1 MLYFKLCVGDSHMCK
16 SNLFTPLINYERA
29 KASKADTGA
38 HIHAHRRHSATQLV
52 WMRNARTIMNMNV
65 VHVRAGLCACVYGM
79 WHVSADYITCI
90 TCQRNRA
97 AQQQNK
103 NRKEEDRKEKSL
115 NNGTKQCT
123 RVNFFE
129 RGVRL
134 LHTHTRTFWG
144 QRDLR
149 SISFYCVVRAQ
160 VNEMY
165 STAVDRKAAPPHNPS
180 GIFRFLF
187 SQVDGMNCN
196 ALQRI
201 ILFEPESLWFFLHL
215 FIRCGCALISNQ
227 IMINSLT
234 RTLLPPLALPISS
247 SLSLILGFYLVLMR
261 TYHCKHASSILDVCR
276 LPSY

>member
-1 MLYFKLCVGDSHMCK
+1 MCRRFAYVQKQLVHATHKL
-16 SNLFTPLINYERA
+16 R
-29 KASKADTGA
+29 TGEG
-38 HIHAHRRHSATQLV
+38 IEGRHRRAHTRTSASQRHTQLV

-134 LHTHTRTFWG
+134 LHTHTRTH
-144 QRDLR
+144 
-149 SISFYCVVRAQ
+149 
-160 VNEMY
+160 
-165 STAVDRKAAPPHNPS
+165 TH
-180 GIFRFLF
+180 
-187 SQVDGMNCN
+187 
-196 ALQRI
+196 
-201 ILFEPESLWFFLHL
+201 
-215 FIRCGCALISNQ
+215 
-227 IMINSLT
+227 
-234 RTLLPPLALPISS
+234 
-247 SLSLILGFYLVLMR
+247 ILGPKRF
-261 TYHCKHASSILDVCR
+261 AIDFILLCC
-276 LPSY
+276 SCTG